1 MFLLVGLGNPG
12 PRYQWT
18 RHNFGFL
25 LIDKIAETRAL
36 PEDAWL
42 EKNDSLYARTH
53 FKESEVLLVKPQTF
67 MNLSG
72 KSVQAWMQFF
82 KIPKERLLVLVDDV
96 AIPFGTL
103 RLRPGGSDGG
113 HNGLKHIDSVCGN
126 GYARLRLGIG
136 DAASPVPMERFVLEK
151 FSVEEQKR
159 LPTLLG
165 QMTECVETFL
175 EKGVQET
182 MNLWNGKKL

>member
-12 PRYQWT
+12 PRYHLT
-18 RHNFGFL
+18 RHNLGFL
-25 LIDKIAETRAL
+25 LVDEIAKRWNLSE
-36 PEDAWL
+36 EAWL
-42 EKNDSLYARTH
+42 EKNDSLYARVHHGETD
-53 FKESEVLLVKPQTF
+53 VILVKPQTF

-72 KSVQAWMQFF
+72 KAVFAWMQFF

-136 DAASPVPMERFVLEK
+136 DPASPVPMERFVLEK
-151 FSVEEQKR
+151 FSPEEQKC
-159 LPTLLG
+159 LPALLG
-165 QMTECVETFL
+165 QMAECAMSVL
-175 EKGVQET
+175 DRGVPET